1 VRVLGLAG
9 LAMLTAGGCAVS
21 KKTAVAPSQ
30 KPAVAQ
36 TATKAELIA
45 RYNQQANAI
54 QSLNATISLKLTA
67 GSAYSGVIEQY
78 HEVGGY
84 ILAQRPADIRL
95 IGQAPVVATN
105 IFDMVSDGTT
115 FSVFIPSKNKFLTG
129 PSNFERHT
137 DKPIENLR
145 PQHLVD
151 ALLWAPI
158 PERGPVLMEE
168 AAEGAQRF
176 YVLTVVRT
184 AGGANAAGDAASSAT
199 DWEVASKIYFDRV
212 DLHVARIETFGAAGR
227 LDSDAQYSGT
237 IAATVAS
244 ANEGDAS
251 AATPGAATNAPA
263 AAASGIGYPSSILL
277 SRPSEDYKLQIEIKK
292 LKVNDKL
299 TPEQFIL
306 KQPAGSD
313 LVRVGDDAKDSKGE
327 QHP

>member
-1 VRVLGLAG
+1 MLGLAG
-9 LAMLTAGGCAVS
+9 LAMLTACGCSVS
-21 KKTAVAPSQ
+21 TKTAVAPSQ
-30 KPAVAQ
+30 KPLPSQ

-45 RYNQQANAI
+45 RYNAQAGAI

-84 ILAQRPADIRL
+84 ILAQRPADVRL

-129 PSNFERHT
+129 PSNFERKT

-151 ALLWAPI
+151 ALLWAAI
-158 PERGPVLMEE
+158 PEHGPVLMEE
-168 AAEGAQRF
+168 SAEGAQRF
-176 YVLTVVRT
+176 YVLTVIRE
-184 AGGANAAGDAASSAT
+184 AGGADFSAST
-199 DWEVASKIYFDRV
+199 DWEAASKIYFDRA
-212 DLHVARIETFGAAGR
+212 DLRVARIETFGAGGR

-237 IAATVAS
+237 ITAIVAGAPVAS
-244 ANEGDAS
+244 DSATTSTPATTSS
-251 AATPGAATNAPA
+251 AAGAIT
-263 AAASGIGYPSSILL
+263 YPSNILL
-277 SRPSEDYKLQIEIKK
+277 MRPTEDYKLKIEIKK

-299 TPEQFIL
+299 TPEQFTL
-306 KQPAGSD
+306 KQPAGSE
-313 LVRVGDDAKDSKGE
+313 LIRVGEETKDSKGDSKGE